1 MGAAAFNELWGTNA
15 NDRNA
20 FGKCVSTMAH
30 AKNAGQTQ
38 QQIMAAIAAC
48 QARRLSGAPLG
59 ACVAAKDRVAA
70 TKTEAQEKA
79 KSRKKKQ

>member
-20 FGKCVSTMAH
+20 FGKCVSTIAH
-30 AKNAGQTQ
+30 AKNARQTQ

-48 QARRLSGAPLG
+48 QARDCPHPLG

-79 KSRKKKQ
+79 KRKKKQ